1 MTDSPSANAAVRV
14 VAAMTVCP
22 VAQHR
27 PVDHLVALVRV
38 GGGLAMG
45 RKVKMILFRK
55 HAGVRENDFTAHGY
69 GDHVVHHAGAVEVLP
84 AEHDVVG
91 GAA

>member
-1 MTDSPSANAAVRV
+1 
-14 VAAMTVCP
+14 
-22 VAQHR
+22 
-27 PVDHLVALVRV
+27 
-38 GGGLAMG
+38 MG